1 MFNKLILAAVFS
13 AALCAT
19 SSLFAQEPDKDGFVT
34 IFNGK
39 DLTDWEYNPGI
50 WSVENGCL
58 TGQSPEGKPYDK
70 QDYIYWKEEI
80 ADFVLKV
87 KYRLTGKGSNSGVQ
101 IRSEKRPNWDCY
113 GYQADMEE
121 APNWT
126 GCLFHHSRGAVV
138 KRGFKGMITSEG
150 KDETKQ
156 FADPTELAQRYKT
169 EGDWNEYEITAKGSV
184 ITLKINGELMCEVD
198 EQHKEAAKKG
208 IIAFQMH
215 PGPPMK
221 IEFKDVKIKRLDLLP
236 NPYRAVLSTEPQP

>member
-1 MFNKLILAAVFS
+1 MYKTLIFAAVFA
-13 AALCAT
+13 AALCGT
-19 SSLFAQEPDKDGFVT
+19 SSLFAQEKDKNGFVT

-39 DLTDWEYNPGI
+39 DLTGWEYNPGI

-58 TGQSPEGKPYDK
+58 VGQSPEGKPYDK
-70 QDYIYWKEEI
+70 QDYIYWKKEV

-113 GYQADMEE
+113 GYQADIEE

-138 KRGFKGMITSEG
+138 KRGFKGMITPEG
-150 KDETKQ
+150 QDETKQ
-156 FADPTELAQRYKT
+156 FADPAELAKKYKT

-198 EQHKEAAKKG
+198 DRHKEAAGKG

-221 IEFKDVKIKRLDLLP
+221 VEFKDVKIKILDK
-236 NPYRAVLSTEPQP
+236 

>member
-1 MFNKLILAAVFS
+1 MYKNLIFIAVLTAMVLIFS
-13 AALCAT
+13 ESA
-19 SSLFAQEPDKDGFVT
+19 FAQEKDKDGFAS

-39 DLTDWEYNPGI
+39 DLTGWEADPTI

-58 TGQSPEGKPYDK
+58 IGQSPGGKPYDK
-70 QDYIYWKEEI
+70 QNYIYWAKGEPG
-80 ADFVLKV
+80 DFVLKL

-126 GCLFHHSRGAVV
+126 GCLFHHDRGAVV
-138 KRGFKGMITSEG
+138 KRGFKGMITFDG
-150 KDETKQ
+150 TDQTKE
-156 FADPTELAQRYKT
+156 FADPAELAKKYKT
-169 EGDWNEYEITAKGSV
+169 EGPDWNEYEISAVGSV
-184 ITLKINGELMCEVD
+184 ITLKINGELMCKVD
-198 EQHKEAAKKG
+198 DRHEKAAKNG

-221 IEFKDVKIKRLDLLP
+221 VEFKDIKIKILDK
-236 NPYRAVLSTEPQP
+236 E